1 MHTEYSNELMTY
13 TAVPDS
19 ILGEFLVEVQDESL
33 LRCFLRIL
41 WHLHRSKDKIKSVE
55 IAVLDADQ
63 ILEGVLSK
71 RKTTESSRLSTVLK
85 EIYDLNFV
93 LFAKSGKQQGDTR
106 VLLNTRKNR
115 NMIES
120 LGWVSTDA
128 VDVTRVLV
136 APVPPSNVFG
146 LYEQNIGL
154 ITPLVADELR
164 DMETTY
170 PVSWIEEAIQLSVIY
185 NRKSI
190 RYILG
195 ILERWRNE
203 GRDGGPRRNSQTVGA
218 KDYIRRYGLSG
229 D

>member
-1 MHTEYSNELMTY
+1 MHTEHSNEPMTY

-19 ILGEFLVEVQDESL
+19 ILGEFLVEFQDESL

-55 IAVLDADQ
+55 IAVLDADP
-63 ILEGVLSK
+63 ILDGVLSK
-71 RKTTESSRLSTVLK
+71 RKTPDSSRLSTVLK

-93 LFAKSGKQQGDTR
+93 LFAEPRKPQGDIR

-115 NMIES
+115 TMIET
-120 LGWVSTDA
+120 LGWVSTEA

-136 APVPPSNVFG
+136 APLPESNIFG

-164 DMETTY
+164 DMETIY